1 MHCFEPI
8 KPSPKMSFS
17 LYIKERKKIIDIIP
31 LENQFNIKRVQTIKY
46 DSLKDIFIRNEDIE
60 TTIRRYY
67 EHTELSSLR

>member
-17 LYIKERKKIIDIIP
+17 QYIKERKKIINIIP